1 MGSASPK
8 TPAKPLGWSEKITAV
23 WYLLDAFTHLSIE
36 QIYCVLIFFYNG
48 ARNLPNSPFSEI
60 WIEYGKADKRWADYD
75 PTVLSLELLTVYIMG
90 PLAIAGLYATLTRK
104 PWRHVVQIII
114 CACELYGGFM
124 TFAPEWLARP
134 VANPN
139 LSNHPLHVWIHLTF
153 MNGLWVLVP
162 AILLIDSCI
171 TLTRAASIARIDQT
185 AHAAPPSGNGW
196 YTTIAASLVLYVILV
211 PAVMIYAKSQ
221 PQLGGA

>member
-1 MGSASPK
+1 
-8 TPAKPLGWSEKITAV
+8 
-23 WYLLDAFTHLSIE
+23 
-36 QIYCVLIFFYNG
+36 
-48 ARNLPNSPFSEI
+48 
-60 WIEYGKADKRWADYD
+60 
-75 PTVLSLELLTVYIMG
+75 
-90 PLAIAGLYATLTRK
+90 
-104 PWRHVVQIII
+104 
-114 CACELYGGFM
+114 M